1 MSRGGHKCI
10 VVIQHKNEEDAIVAP
25 DFFKQSFADLEVQSG
40 SQITLME
47 FKNYDLS
54 DADEG
59 GEDENEEMEEEQV
72 EVEPEQVA
80 APEDD
85 EEQDPKASEVLF
97 DEGQKKE
104 E

>member
-1 MSRGGHKCI
+1 MQTGTHI
-10 VVIQHKNEEDAIVAP
+10 N
-25 DFFKQSFADLEVQSG
+25 
-40 SQITLME
+40 LME

-59 GEDENEEMEEEQV
+59 GEDEQEDMEEEQQ
-72 EVEPEQVA
+72 EPEPVVA
-80 APEDD
+80 APVDE

-97 DEGQKKE
+97 GEGQQQKE

>member
-1 MSRGGHKCI
+1 MMRGGHKCI

-25 DFFKQSFADLEVQSG
+25 DFFKQSFQDLEVQTG
-40 SQITLME
+40 SHINLME

-59 GEDENEEMEEEQV
+59 GEDEQEDMEEEQQ
-72 EVEPEQVA
+72 EPEAQAEKV
-80 APEDD
+80 DD

-97 DEGQKKE
+97 GEGQQQKE